1 MPLNLHVERD
11 FSSLS
16 SCCSF
21 LRNNVP
27 NNALYR
33 GESSDSFPET
43 TSALQ
48 RVRDGQL
55 PISAKQTI
63 VSLARIFHKKR
74 GQALSNPL

>member
-55 PISAKQTI
+55 
-63 VSLARIFHKKR
+63 ARIFHKKR